1 MVAKVKQDDKIA
13 VENGRLVVDVALT
26 GGVPSAS
33 GKSMVF
39 FSTHGLMPMDDGY
52 TIGINLI
59 RKRAGN

>member
-1 MVAKVKQDDKIA
+1 MASKTQVEDKIA

-26 GGVPSAS
+26 GGVPSKS

-39 FSTHGLMPMDDGY
+39 FTTNGLTDMDDGY

-59 RKRAGN
+59 RKRGK

>member
-1 MVAKVKQDDKIA
+1 MATVLPDEDKVA
-13 VENGRLVVDVALT
+13 VENGRLIVDVALT

-39 FSTHGLMPMDDGY
+39 FSTHGLMPMYDGY

-59 RKRAGN
+59 RKRAK

>member
-1 MVAKVKQDDKIA
+1 MATILPDEDKVA

-33 GKSMVF
+33 GKSMVY

-59 RKRAGN
+59 RKRAK

>member
-1 MVAKVKQDDKIA
+1 MVAKVKQEDKIA

-39 FSTHGLMPMDDGY
+39 FSTHGLTDMADGY

-59 RKRAGN
+59 RKRVK